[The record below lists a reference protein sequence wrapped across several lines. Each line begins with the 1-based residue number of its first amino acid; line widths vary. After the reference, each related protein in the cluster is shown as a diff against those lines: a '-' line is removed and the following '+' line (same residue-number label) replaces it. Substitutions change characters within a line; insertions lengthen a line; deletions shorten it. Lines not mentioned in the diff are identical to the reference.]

1 MGVSMQNTIT
11 SEVEKLITGAGLAMA
26 QAREWPNTGILHAMR
41 GVEPVLAVGYNFQGS
56 YATLSL
62 SGPAVEQAPFDFL
75 ARQDELRHNRVCRG
89 IVPLVHITPGAVK
102 DRSGLTI
109 RFHYL
114 EYAKPGEIREFLD
127 VVRQLLPPG
136 PRPEFPGTGQM
147 IRDIAGREGWTDT
160 TLLAVLID
168 YLASQYAD
176 DALRTYLEDRA
187 DVS

>member
-1 MGVSMQNTIT
+1 MGVKMKELIT
-11 SEVEKLITGAGLAMA
+11 GEVEKLIVGAGLAMV
-26 QAREWPNTGILHAMR
+26 QAPDYPNTGTLHAMR
-41 GVEPVLAVGYNFQGS
+41 GVEPVLAVGYGFYDT

-62 SGPAVEQAPFDFL
+62 SGPAVEQAPFEFL
-75 ARQDELRHNRVCRG
+75 AGQDRLNHNRVCRG
-89 IVPLVHITPGAVK
+89 IVPMVHITPGAVK

>member
-11 SEVEKLITGAGLAMA
+11 SEVEKLITGAGLALA
-26 QAREWPNTGILHAMR
+26 QAHEWPNTGTLHAMR

-62 SGPAVEQAPFDFL
+62 SGSAVEQAPFDFL
-75 ARQDELRHNRVCRG
+75 AGQDDLRHNRVCRG

-127 VVRQLLPPG
+127 VVRQLLPP
-136 PRPEFPGTGQM
+136 PQPELPGTGQM

-168 YLASQYAD
+168 YLASQHPDA
-176 DALRTYLEDRA
+176 ALRTYLEDRA
-187 DVS
+187 DV